1 MTEQSYSNA
10 TDLEPLP
17 DRAIVYRALLRK
29 QWIDENTGRVS
40 LNAYYLRKKKNEM
53 GLSVRIASVCT
64 PSECADRFRN
74 CYGVVSLQ
82 VGSIRE
88 LGLDVVLDSQSH
100 GQIVGLPYRE
110 DDRTTADRLADS
122 LASLSQIVWRP

>member
-1 MTEQSYSNA
+1 
-10 TDLEPLP
+10 
-17 DRAIVYRALLRK
+17 
-29 QWIDENTGRVS
+29 
-40 LNAYYLRKKKNEM
+40 M

>member
-1 MTEQSYSNA
+1 M
-10 TDLEPLP
+10 
-17 DRAIVYRALLRK
+17 RRLLRK
-29 QWIDENTGRVS
+29 QWIDENTGKVS